1 MKKKITQSKSE
12 LDLQVKSEWPEVG
25 RANETVGAFL
35 ESCHLAP
42 DAVAQYTMVVC
53 ELVENGIKYGYFAS
67 DSAVVRVLVKV
78 ARGTVS
84 VQVIN
89 PVGESS
95 QAYLAELDRT
105 IQWVRGFQAPFE
117 LHCPHEG
124 DLAGAH
130 RHRQERP
137 RARAHHLRGPRRPGF
152 LPGRERHAER
162 LGSIRYRVNEVEDLH
177 GDSTDLHE

>member
-1 MKKKITQSKSE
+1 VKRKNPPSKKAE

-25 RANETVGAFL
+25 RVNEAVASFL
-35 ESCHLAP
+35 ESCRLTP

-53 ELVENGIKYGYFAS
+53 ELVENGIKYGYFPS
-67 DSAVVRVLVKV
+67 GRSVVRVLVKV
-78 ARGTVS
+78 ARGTIS

-117 LHCPHEG
+117 AYIARMKAISREPIDNDKSGLGLVRITYEG
-124 DLAGAH
+124 
-130 RHRQERP
+130 
-137 RARAHHLRGPRRPGF
+137 RAVLDFF
-152 LPGRERHAER
+152 LDENDTLSVSAV
-162 LGSIRYRVNEVEDLH
+162 SDIV
-177 GDSTDLHE
+177 

>member
-1 MKKKITQSKSE
+1 MKTKASASKSE

-25 RANETVGAFL
+25 RVNETVGAFL

-53 ELVENGIKYGYFAS
+53 ELVENGIKYGYFES
-67 DSAVVRVLVKV
+67 ESSVVRVLVKV

-89 PVGESS
+89 PVGVSS

-117 LHCPHEG
+117 AYIARMKAISREPIDIDKSGLGLVRITYEG
-124 DLAGAH
+124 
-130 RHRQERP
+130 
-137 RARAHHLRGPRRPGF
+137 RAVLDFF
-152 LPGRERHAER
+152 LDENDTLSVSAV
-162 LGSIRYRVNEVEDLH
+162 SDIA
-177 GDSTDLHE
+177 

>member
-25 RANETVGAFL
+25 RVNETVGAFL

-117 LHCPHEG
+117 AYIARMKAISREPIDIDKSGLGLVRITYEG
-124 DLAGAH
+124 
-130 RHRQERP
+130 
-137 RARAHHLRGPRRPGF
+137 RAVLDFF
-152 LPGRERHAER
+152 LDENDTLSVSAV
-162 LGSIRYRVNEVEDLH
+162 SDIA
-177 GDSTDLHE
+177 